1 MTLILGF
8 LASIGRTVL
17 AGLAGMGRITLFA
30 SDAVSHL
37 ARPPFYWREF
47 GHALVQIGWL
57 SLPVVGMTALFTGG
71 ALALQ
76 IYAGGAR
83 FNAETVVPSIVAIGL
98 TRELG
103 PVLGGLMVA
112 ARVASSIAAEIGTMK
127 VTEQI
132 DALTTLSTNPM
143 KYLTLPRV
151 LAATLAVPLLVG
163 VGDVI
168 GIMGGFL
175 VGVGRLDFGAA
186 TYLHNTIDFLE
197 TWDVVSG
204 HDQGRGLRLHRGA
217 DGLLLRDELGRGA
230 QGVGRATKTAVVA
243 ASVLI
248 LAVQLHPDR
257 GVLFGMIELRDV
269 HKAFGE
275 NRVLQGVNLTIESGS
290 SMVIIGGSGTGKSV
304 ALKCILGLIRPGQR
318 RDHAGRQDV
327 TTGDRD
333 AFLARFGMLFQGG
346 ALFDSLPV
354 WQNVAFRLL
363 RGSLKRPKAEAREI
377 AVEKLRRVGLKPDV
391 ADKFPAEL
399 SGGMQKRVGLARAIA
414 AEPEI
419 IFFDEPT
426 TGLDPI
432 MSGVIN
438 ELIREIVVEMGAT
451 AMTITHDMTSV
462 RAIADNVAMLHDGVI
477 QWTGPV
483 GDMDQS
489 GDPYLDQFI
498 HGRADGPIE
507 AVR

>member
-1 MTLILGF
+1 
-8 LASIGRTVL
+8 
-17 AGLAGMGRITLFA
+17 
-30 SDAVSHL
+30 
-37 ARPPFYWREF
+37 
-47 GHALVQIGWL
+47 
-57 SLPVVGMTALFTGG
+57 
-71 ALALQ
+71 
-76 IYAGGAR
+76 
-83 FNAETVVPSIVAIGL
+83 
-98 TRELG
+98 
-103 PVLGGLMVA
+103 
-112 ARVASSIAAEIGTMK
+112 
-127 VTEQI
+127 
-132 DALTTLSTNPM
+132 
-143 KYLTLPRV
+143 
-151 LAATLAVPLLVG
+151 
-163 VGDVI
+163 
-168 GIMGGFL
+168 
-175 VGVGRLDFGAA
+175 
-186 TYLHNTIDFLE
+186 
-197 TWDVVSG
+197 
-204 HDQGRGLRLHRGA
+204 
-217 DGLLLRDELGRGA
+217 
-230 QGVGRATKTAVVA
+230 
-243 ASVLI
+243 
-248 LAVQLHPDR
+248 
-257 GVLFGMIELRDV
+257 MIELRDV

-304 ALKCILGLIRPGQR
+304 ALKCILGLIRQDSGSITL
-318 RDHAGRQDV
+318 DGKDV

-377 AVEKLRRVGLKPDV
+377 AIEKLRRVGLKPEV

-438 ELIREIVVEMGAT
+438 ELVREIVVEMGAT

-462 RAIADNVAMLHDGVI
+462 RAIADNVAMLHEGVI

-498 HGRADGPIE
+498 HGRAEGPIE